1 MERDRDQDGSVSS
14 QMADTASIAPSVHS
28 VSESAAQKGID
39 LLFSRNHDKS
49 DWIASRAPEV
59 LGELLDARY
68 MLPLV
73 LPSDPNY
80 LSAVPPAPMPMSP
93 KMAEQRKR
101 ESFQPATEE
110 RSASRASSGARGA
123 MEWRSKQR
131 KMRQVGVDLLEW
143 VDRAGGKRI
152 YHLEPPTGA
161 TTVNGDTEQPPP
173 PPAKDYVD
181 NSPAA
186 AEHNTAE
193 TTENGQGE
201 TEVAEGDQKT
211 PELAAAVLPQS
222 PQFTRQPVPLQDRR
236 NRASFIEEPS
246 VPKFQLNFG
255 M

>member
-1 MERDRDQDGSVSS
+1 
-14 QMADTASIAPSVHS
+14 MAETASIAPSVQS
-28 VSESAAQKGID
+28 VSENAAQKGID
-39 LLFSRNHDKS
+39 LLFSRSHDKS

-80 LSAVPPAPMPMSP
+80 LSAVPLAPMPMSP

-143 VDRAGGKRI
+143 VDRAGGKRR
-152 YHLEPPTGA
+152 YHHLEPPTGA

-173 PPAKDYVD
+173 PPAKDFVND
-181 NSPAA
+181 APLT
-186 AEHNTAE
+186 AEPNTAE
-193 TTENGQGE
+193 ATENGQGE
-201 TEVAEGDQKT
+201 TELAEDDEKT
-211 PELAAAVLPQS
+211 AEMSAAVLPQS

-246 VPKFQLNFG
+246 VPKFQLHFG